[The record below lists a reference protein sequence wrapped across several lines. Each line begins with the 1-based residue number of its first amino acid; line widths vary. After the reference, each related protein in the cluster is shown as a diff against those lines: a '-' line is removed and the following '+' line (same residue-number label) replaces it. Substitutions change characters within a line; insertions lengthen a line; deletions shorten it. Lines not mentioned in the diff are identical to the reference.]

1 MAALYCQGSRVMAQG
16 QVLAGCGGSVQ
27 RSEGALSAS
36 ALVSESRTS
45 FCAAH
50 WSVVPKQPLSIS
62 WLTVSGH
69 FVPLLASSA
78 VLDIKPPLPERTRL
92 VSDTFLPGLVGT
104 AANNKID
111 INLQQIASNVRFWQI

>member
-16 QVLAGCGGSVQ
+16 QVSAGCGGSVQ
-27 RSEGALSAS
+27 RAEGPLSAS

-50 WSVVPKQPLSIS
+50 SVVSKQSLSIS
-62 WLTVSGH
+62 WLTVSGC
-69 FVPLLASSA
+69 FATLLASSA
-78 VLDIKPPLPERTRL
+78 VLDTKLPLPERTRL
-92 VSDTFLPGLVGT
+92 VSDIFLPGSVGT

-111 INLQQIASNVRFWQI
+111 INLQQIASNVRFSQI